1 VELSF
6 YWDAFD
12 IEGLSWKLYNILKG
26 LSALLTVY
34 LDTKYCR
41 LEQCNGPTLATKSCK
56 GNGGRVGLSF
66 HWDAF
71 GIEVVDED
79 KMVSSSFGGVA
90 LGDSQPTPPCEDT
103 SPLGCPALV
112 LGQT

>member
-1 VELSF
+1 MQKIIDPRHRAGHVTS
-6 YWDAFD
+6 
-12 IEGLSWKLYNILKG
+12 NILKG

-34 LDTKYCR
+34 LDTKHCR
-41 LEQCNGPTLATKSCK
+41 LEQCNGPTLAIKSCK
-56 GNGGRVGLSF
+56 GNGGGVGLSF

-71 GIEVVDED
+71 GIEGVDED